1 MKIEF
6 LGGAVLLILDFQ
18 GRLGRYLLVFATECS
33 CQVPEY
39 NALYPVRIYEEMD
52 EEI

>member
-6 LGGAVLLILDFQ
+6 LGGAVLLIPEYQ
-18 GRLGRYLLVFATECS
+18 NRLGRYLVVFATECS
-33 CQVPEY
+33 CQAPEY
-39 NALYPVRIYEEMD
+39 NALHPVRIYEEMD